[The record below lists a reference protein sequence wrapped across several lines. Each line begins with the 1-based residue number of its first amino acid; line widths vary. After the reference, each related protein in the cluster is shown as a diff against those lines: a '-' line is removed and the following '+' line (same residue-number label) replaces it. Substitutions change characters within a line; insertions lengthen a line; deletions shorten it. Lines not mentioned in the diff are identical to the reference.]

1 MKISDLADTY
11 ENYGD
16 VVKITD
22 FEHFFNVYQDDQKY
36 FKYNLNSTV
45 YFDSKNAKML
55 EYVVKYDSHWTLIS
69 YNIYKTTRLA
79 WLLMKLNDVK
89 PTQVFDLIRAGTTV
103 KYLSTEQ
110 VQKIIEA
117 IQ

>member
-1 MKISDLADTY
+1 MKITDLADIY

-22 FEHFFNVYQDDQKY
+22 FEHFFNVYQDGKKN

-45 YFDSKNAKML
+45 YFDTKNAKTL

-89 PTQVFDLIRAGTTV
+89 PT
-103 KYLSTEQ
+103 
-110 VQKIIEA
+110 
-117 IQ
+117 